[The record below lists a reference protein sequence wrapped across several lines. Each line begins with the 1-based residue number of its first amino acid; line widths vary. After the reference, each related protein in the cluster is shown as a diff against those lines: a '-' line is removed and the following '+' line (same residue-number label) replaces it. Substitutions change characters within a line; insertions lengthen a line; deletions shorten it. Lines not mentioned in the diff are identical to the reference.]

1 MGMGNL
7 YFIAYHMPVLFPV
20 YIWVTVYGAGQ
31 SCGIGNVGANCIHV
45 GRRVWIS
52 GTADAGDVGGD
63 CCGVGGFCINK
74 QVMES
79 YGLVVSGLWI

>member
-7 YFIAYHMPVLFPV
+7 YFTAYHMPVLFPV

-31 SCGIGNVGANCIHV
+31 SGRAGNHGAHCIHL
-45 GRRVWIS
+45 GGRVWIS
-52 GTADAGDVGGD
+52 GTADTGYVGGD
-63 CCGVGGFCINK
+63 CGGVGGFCINK

-79 YGLVVSGLWI
+79 YDLVV